1 MDLLSF
7 FLNFY
12 RVSFCY
18 LRKRSESLT
27 KATRKKND
35 PPVVVSLRCCR
46 LLFDYRV
53 LFFFTE
59 FRRFQR
65 APNENDHRIRSKK
78 EETRKMRNDLRV
90 LVDVFFFYLE

>member
-1 MDLLSF
+1 MLFEKEKRIAYQSDEKEKRSTGGGFASLLSA
-7 FLNFY
+7 
-12 RVSFCY
+12 VI
-18 LRKRSESLT
+18 
-27 KATRKKND
+27 
-35 PPVVVSLRCCR
+35 R
-46 LLFDYRV
+46 LPGFV
-53 LFFFTE
+53 FFTE